1 MPKLRRKAG
10 ALLAVLVLAVFAAL
24 PTAAAPKEEPKA
36 ELTLRSSE
44 DFLAFATNCR
54 EDAYSKD
61 LTVRLETDIDLT
73 GLDFEGIPIFSG
85 TFLGQGHTIQGLSLT
100 GEGSVVGLFR
110 YLPQS
115 ARVADLTVAGDVKPG
130 GTRCQ
135 VGGIA
140 GVNAG
145 KLERC
150 RFYGTVE
157 GDSNIGGLVGE
168 NRVTGI
174 LEECSVSGTLQG
186 VHFVG
191 GIAGDNRGTLRAC
204 VSRAD
209 VNTVASDN
217 PIKISEITTAS
228 ILNTESSSTVTDIG
242 GIAGTSSGVIRTC
255 RSHGTVGYPHMGYNV
270 GGIAGSQQGL
280 IADSINYGTVYG
292 RKEVAGIVGQMEPAA
307 KVEYTADTL
316 QILRRQLDRTSAL
329 ANQASANAHSS
340 ASALSDQMGQLQGH
354 ADSAADAVR
363 ALLPDHNEDGVD
375 FPDEDQVLAA
385 KNSLNASVSSMQGTL
400 SSIVSSTQSGADTL
414 AHDIQAVTDQIST
427 ISNTLHH
434 ATDNIG
440 FSITDVSDKDTENDL
455 SGKVVDCRN
464 EGTIEGDLN
473 VGGIA
478 GILAVE
484 NSADPE
490 DDLQMEGNR
499 SLNVNSELRAVLL
512 RCENRGDVAAKKRS
526 AGGIAGKAWLGL
538 VKDCQNAGTVGSE
551 DADQVGGVLGTSRA
565 TIRGC
570 AAKCRILGD
579 TRLGGIA
586 GSGSF
591 AQGCR
596 SAVFIE
602 DGTEKLGA
610 VMGEFTADVLE
621 PEDALSENY
630 YLSIGREVGGID
642 GVGYQDHA
650 QPLSLGDFQALDALP
665 DLFRSAHITFK
676 NGDTVLGQVQ
686 VPLGEML
693 AESQIPK
700 LPQKDGFTSKW
711 EDSEYLFGQPIYLD
725 MTIYAEQTADRT
737 VIESLQRR
745 EDGRA
750 VLLAEGQ
757 FSRLNQFPV
766 QELTEGLPELASNE
780 TLIEGWQLSDTAPDR
795 IDRLR
800 LAVPEGEKANLL
812 HLYTQDASGIWTLC
826 SFEESGHY
834 LVLPADIHALALARI
849 PDLRPLFITVGCAAG
864 AVLVLLLLVFRRIR
878 RKKRTAAAVPS
889 SSV

>member
-1 MPKLRRKAG
+1 MPKMRRKLG
-10 ALLAVLVLAVFAAL
+10 ALLTVLLMAVFAAL
-24 PTAAAPKEEPKA
+24 PAAAAPKEEAKE
-36 ELTLRSSE
+36 ELLLRSPE
-44 DFLAFATNCR
+44 EFLTFAENCR

-61 LTVRLETDIDLT
+61 LTVRLEKDIDLT

-100 GEGSVVGLFR
+100 GEGSVQGLFR
-110 YLPQS
+110 YLTQS
-115 ARVADLTVAGDVKPG
+115 AQVSDLTVAGNIKPG

-135 VGGIA
+135 VGGIV

-150 RFYGTVE
+150 RFYGSVE
-157 GDSNIGGLVGE
+157 GDSDIGGIVGE

-174 LEECSVSGTLQG
+174 LEECSASGTMQG
-186 VHFVG
+186 IHFVG

-209 VNTVASDN
+209 VNTVACDQRL
-217 PIKISEITTAS
+217 KISEITTAS
-228 ILNTESSSTVTDIG
+228 ILSTESSSTVTDIG

-255 RSHGTVGYPHMGYNV
+255 RSHGTVGYPHVGYNV

-280 IADSINYGTVYG
+280 IADSINYGSVYG

-307 KVEYTADTL
+307 KVEYSADTL

-329 ANQASANAHSS
+329 ADQASSNARSN
-340 ASALSDQMGQLQGH
+340 ASAISDQMSQLQGH

-363 ALLPDHNEDGVD
+363 ALLPDHNEDGLD

-400 SSIVSSTQSGADTL
+400 GSIVSSAQGGAETL
-414 AHDIQAVTDQIST
+414 AHDVQAVTDQISA

-440 FSITDVSDKDTENDL
+440 FTITDVSDKDTEKEL

-512 RCENRGDVAAKKRS
+512 RCENQGDVSAKKRS
-526 AGGIAGKAWLGL
+526 AGGVAGKAWLGL
-538 VKDCQNAGTVGSE
+538 VKDCQNTGTVGSE
-551 DADQVGGVLGTSRA
+551 GADQVGGILGNSRA

-570 AAKCRILGD
+570 SAKCRLLGD
-579 TRLGGIA
+579 TRIGGIA

-591 AQGCR
+591 AEGCR
-596 SAVFIE
+596 SAVFME

-610 VMGEFTADVLE
+610 VMGEFTEDVLE
-621 PEDALSENY
+621 PGDALLDNY

-642 GVGYQDHA
+642 GVSYKDSA
-650 QPLSLGDFQALDALP
+650 QCLSLGDFEALKDLP
-665 DLFRSAHITFK
+665 DIFRSAHITFK
-676 NGDTVLGQVQ
+676 DGDTVLAQTQ

-693 AESQIPK
+693 PESKIPT
-700 LPQKDGFTSKW
+700 LPHKEGFTAKW
-711 EDSEYLFGQPIYLD
+711 EDAEYLFGQPIYLD
-725 MTIYAEQTADRT
+725 MTICAEQTADRT
-737 VIESLQRR
+737 VIESLQKR
-745 EDGRA
+745 ENGQP

-757 FSRLNQFPV
+757 FSHLAQLPV
-766 QELTEGLPELASNE
+766 RELTEDLPALASNE
-780 TLIEGWQLSDTAPDR
+780 TLVEGWQLSDASPDR

-800 LAVPEGEKANLL
+800 LAVPEGEKSNLL
-812 HLYTQDASGIWTLC
+812 HLYTRDASGSWQLC
-826 SFEESGHY
+826 SFEKSGQY
-834 LVLPADIHALALARI
+834 LVLPAGISALALARI
-849 PDLRPLFITVGCAAG
+849 PDLRPLFIAAGCAVG
-864 AVLVLLLLVFRRIR
+864 GVLVLILLVCRRIR
-878 RKKRTAAAVPS
+878 KKKRAAAAA
-889 SSV
+889 